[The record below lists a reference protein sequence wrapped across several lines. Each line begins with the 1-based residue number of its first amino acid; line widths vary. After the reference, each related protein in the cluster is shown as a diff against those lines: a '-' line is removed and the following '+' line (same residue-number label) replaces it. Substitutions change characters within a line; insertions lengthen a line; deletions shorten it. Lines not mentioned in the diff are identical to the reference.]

1 MEQDINN
8 QTGKKIFL
16 NEECFLELDKLPQHV
31 SVLGVSGF
39 GKSNILLHFLKY
51 AIDNDHPLIF
61 VNGKGDKELITQFEH
76 YQTSAKQLSPEDG
89 FDTVKLVALKNTS
102 AKIWSLDDRIATIK
116 YNPFK

>member
-31 SVLGVSGF
+31 SVLGVS
-39 GKSNILLHFLKY
+39 